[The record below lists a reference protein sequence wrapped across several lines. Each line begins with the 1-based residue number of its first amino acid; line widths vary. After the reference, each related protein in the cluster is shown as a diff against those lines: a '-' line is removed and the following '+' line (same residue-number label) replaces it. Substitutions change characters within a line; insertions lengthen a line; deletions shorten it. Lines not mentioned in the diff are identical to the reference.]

1 MGFDS
6 EPLKS
11 EPMDIDP
18 GAAVQTVSVDMP
30 PTPQETVIPKI
41 EPAVTSPPVQVHSR
55 RPSAGGMS
63 GNAESLKSLLSQPP
77 KESINESLPKKTES
91 LTKKVGDYLDNEH

>member
-1 MGFDS
+1 MGFDA

-18 GAAVQTVSVDMP
+18 GAAVQTVSVEMP
-30 PTPQETVIPKI
+30 PAPQETVIPKV
-41 EPAVTSPPVQVHSR
+41 EPGVTSPPVQVQPRH
-55 RPSAGGMS
+55 PSTGSTS

-77 KESINESLPKKTES
+77 KESMSESLPKKTES
-91 LTKKVGDYLDNEH
+91 LPKKVGDCLG